1 MQLPSTTCEGTWW
14 YGLRMDPR
22 ADPGAHGVHDPHD
35 PMDHDMDMILGR
47 IQDLGEPLI
56 KII

>member
-1 MQLPSTTCEGTWW
+1 MVWAP
-14 YGLRMDPR
+14 YGPKGRSR
-22 ADPGAHGVHDPHD
+22 VRGGHDPHD